1 MRNIIVVPLLLAAC
15 GKAEPGFTRELSTAG
30 SVEVTAR
37 LVEIRGE
44 LPRKKLYDY
53 VYVLKYR
60 VLKVHRGKADGD
72 EIFVGQY
79 NPLKPRAAARDKF
92 VKDVCGNL
100 DRFEPGDVH
109 RMALAEPLNDL
120 YMGGIIDKYFQ
131 EKGTRYWAICTDRA
145 RE

>member
-1 MRNIIVVPLLLAAC
+1 MRGLLPIPFLLAAC
-15 GKAEPGFTRELSTAG
+15 GKAEPPFTKELSTAG
-30 SVEVTAR
+30 TVEVTAR
-37 LVEIRGE
+37 LEEIRGE

-53 VYVLKYR
+53 VYVLKYK
-60 VLKVHRGKADGD
+60 VLRVHRGKVEGD
-72 EIFVGQY
+72 EILVGHY
-79 NPLKPRAAARDKF
+79 NPLKPRSAARDKF

-100 DRFEPGDVH
+100 DRFEPGHVH
-109 RMALAEPLNDL
+109 RMALAEPLDGF